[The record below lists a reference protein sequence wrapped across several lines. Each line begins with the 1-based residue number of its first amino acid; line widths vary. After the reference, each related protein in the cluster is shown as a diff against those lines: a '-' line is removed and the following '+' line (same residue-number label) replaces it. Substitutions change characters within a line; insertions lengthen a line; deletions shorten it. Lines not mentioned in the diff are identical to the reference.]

1 MGNLGWYQIVT
12 TWSKKVGGPLKL
24 LAIVFGGG
32 TLFGGGTTLGI
43 QKIKKAILK
52 NLEEKRRSEE
62 SAVIYTVKCD
72 GQSNEGL
79 RFKEGEQFKVLETD
93 GDAGLIEKIGD
104 SNNPYFVSLKF
115 LHSISNYS

>member
-12 TWSKKVGGPLKL
+12 ALSKKVGGPLKL

-32 TLFGGGTTLGI
+32 TLFGGGTTLGV
-43 QKIKKAILK
+43 QKLRKIILK
-52 NLEEKRRSEE
+52 NLKEKKQADE
-62 SAVIYTVKCD
+62 SAVIYTVNSD

-79 RFKEGEQFKVLETD
+79 QFKEGEQFKILETE

-104 SNNPYFVSLKF
+104 GNNPYFVSLKF
-115 LHSISNYS
+115 LSSISNYS